1 MIKAIFYQ
9 KDGITFGFSVTGHAG
24 YDESGKDIVCA
35 GVSALVINA
44 INSLETF
51 TDDNIISRIEEEG
64 MTKVKIK
71 GIVSPE
77 SELLLKSLR
86 LGLCKIYE
94 EYRDDYIT
102 VFFREVKS

>member
-35 GVSALVINA
+35 GVSALVINT

-77 SELLLKSLR
+77 SELLLKSLKHLVSVR
-86 LGLCKIYE
+86 SMKSTETTTLLYFLG
-94 EYRDDYIT
+94 R
-102 VFFREVKS
+102 

>member
-1 MIKAIFYQ
+1 
-9 KDGITFGFSVTGHAG
+9 
-24 YDESGKDIVCA
+24 
-35 GVSALVINA
+35 
-44 INSLETF
+44 
-51 TDDNIISRIEEEG
+51 

-94 EYRDDYIT
+94 EYGDDYIT

>member
-1 MIKAIFYQ
+1 M
-9 KDGITFGFSVTGHAG
+9 
-24 YDESGKDIVCA
+24 CA
-35 GVSALVINA
+35 GVSALVINT

-77 SELLLKSLR
+77 SELLLKSLKHLVSVR
-86 LGLCKIYE
+86 SMKSTETTTLLYFLG
-94 EYRDDYIT
+94 R
-102 VFFREVKS
+102 

>member
-35 GVSALVINA
+35 GVSALVINT

-77 SELLLKSLR
+77 SELLLK
-86 LGLCKIYE
+86 
-94 EYRDDYIT
+94 YRETFLNIDKMVINDLADLFMS
-102 VFFREVKS
+102 VW